1 MLRVADMIS
10 MIQSK
15 PSINYEY
22 EAALEYYTKGGK
34 EHYAQ
39 TMPQYFGSQ
48 LNVMEQK
55 KKEAFD
61 ECKRS
66 LPHGVKNDNS
76 WATTQTRS

>member
-39 TMPQYFGSQ
+39 TMPQYFVSQ
-48 LNVMEQK
+48 LNVVE
-55 KKEAFD
+55 
-61 ECKRS
+61 
-66 LPHGVKNDNS
+66 
-76 WATTQTRS
+76 